1 MRKSFWLVSAGVL
14 ALASPAYAQ
23 PAEDEV
29 SPTAQSGA
37 VDDTGIAQ
45 TETAVRDDGD
55 IIVTATRRNQALKEK
70 LLYVPL

>member
-45 TETAVRDDGD
+45 TETADHSVAQARPGDVAVRAMGT
-55 IIVTATRRNQALKEK
+55 V
-70 LLYVPL
+70 VV